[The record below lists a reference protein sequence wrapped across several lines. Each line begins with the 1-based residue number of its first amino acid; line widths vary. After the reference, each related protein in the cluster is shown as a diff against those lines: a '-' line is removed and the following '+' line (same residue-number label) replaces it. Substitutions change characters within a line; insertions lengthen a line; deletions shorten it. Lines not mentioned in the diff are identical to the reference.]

1 METLKKTAVIGI
13 GNTLMSD
20 DGAGVRVLEHLHELP
35 DHVTI
40 VELATGGMTLLH
52 HLEDYDRVVIAD
64 AVDFGGE
71 PGEIRVFNPDEVR
84 TIKTVGYSLHD
95 LDILKVLDLAKQLDM
110 LPDSVRIAAIQPGS
124 LEMKEGLTP
133 NVEAAL
139 PELARWI
146 SNEITGQSGISGSGI
161 SGLNNGKPVDKE

>member
-1 METLKKTAVIGI
+1 MTDTIKTAIIGI

-20 DGAGVRVLEHLHELP
+20 DGAGVRVLEHLDDLP
-35 DHVTI
+35 DHVSI

-71 PGEIRVFNPDEVR
+71 QGEVRVFNPDEVR

-95 LDILKVLDLAKQLDM
+95 LDILKVLELAAKLGM
-110 LPDSVRIAAIQPGS
+110 LPESVRIAAIQPVS

-133 NVEAAL
+133 PVEAAL
-139 PELARWI
+139 PQLALCITR
-146 SNEITGQSGISGSGI
+146 EIAGR
-161 SGLNNGKPVDKE
+161 

>member
-1 METLKKTAVIGI
+1 
-13 GNTLMSD
+13 MSD
-20 DGAGVRVLEHLHELP
+20 DGAGVRVLEHLDDLP
-35 DHVTI
+35 DHVSI

-71 PGEIRVFNPDEVR
+71 QGEVRVFNPDEVR

-95 LDILKVLDLAKQLDM
+95 LDILKVLELAAKLGM
-110 LPDSVRIAAIQPGS
+110 LPESVRIAAIQPVS

-133 NVEAAL
+133 PVEAAL
-139 PELARWI
+139 PQLALCITR
-146 SNEITGQSGISGSGI
+146 EIAGR
-161 SGLNNGKPVDKE
+161 